1 MDQSKYMRRL
11 NHSDSDLVAAIR
23 DGLAELADPE
33 RALAMQAYMKSEMPF
48 RGVQKPAR
56 AAMAR
61 QLFAAHPLPDL
72 DTWQDTALRLWR
84 DADYREERYLAIALT
99 GDRRYRLHQV
109 PAVIPM
115 YIEMISTGA
124 WWDYVDE
131 IAARR
136 IGPLLRS
143 QLETVRPIIL
153 DWSRATDLWLRRT
166 SIICQLGAKQET
178 DLDLLTE
185 CLEVNLSDPDFFI
198 RKAVGW
204 ALRDYAWTNP
214 EWVRSW
220 VFSHDSQL
228 SGLSRRE
235 ALKNI

>member
-1 MDQSKYMRRL
+1 MRRL
-11 NHSDSDLVAAIR
+11 KHSDSDLISAIR

-115 YIEMISTGA
+115 YTEMISTGA

-143 QLETVRPIIL
+143 QPETVRPIIL